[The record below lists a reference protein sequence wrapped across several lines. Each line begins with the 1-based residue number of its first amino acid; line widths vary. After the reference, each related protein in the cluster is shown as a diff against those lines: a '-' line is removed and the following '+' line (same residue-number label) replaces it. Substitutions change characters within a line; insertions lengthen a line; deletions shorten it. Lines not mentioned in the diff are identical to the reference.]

1 MGLGWDS
8 VLKLA
13 AVGVLLII
21 ALQLIF
27 YFIFQNVGYN
37 SYWLSLT
44 LIAFILIL
52 IIVIIIWRILPKKLT
67 V

>member
-27 YFIFQNVGYN
+27 YFIFQNVGYD

-52 IIVIIIWRILPKKLT
+52 IIVIIIWRILPKKFT